1 MFYSCEES
9 ISRKIWYFPLRN
21 LILSLVL
28 PRNAIML
35 YHLII
40 QFLLYYLSS
49 GCLWEV
55 KNKNENVKLLALKVV
70 AVAEERWSLR
80 RVSRKWRFDCTL
92 YPVHLNSILVS
103 LNNVKVSLNSAKVGL
118 FLVSS
123 Q

>member
-35 YHLII
+35 HPLII
-40 QFLLYYLSS
+40 QFLLYYRSS

-55 KNKNENVKLLALKVV
+55 KNKRKCQTFSSKSGR
-70 AVAEERWSLR
+70 VAEERWSLR

-92 YPVHLNSILVS
+92 YPVSLNSILVS

>member
-1 MFYSCEES
+1 
-9 ISRKIWYFPLRN
+9 
-21 LILSLVL
+21 
-28 PRNAIML
+28 ML
-35 YHLII
+35 HHLII

-92 YPVHLNSILVS
+92 YPVS
-103 LNNVKVSLNSAKVGL
+103 LNVKVSLNSTKVGL